1 MFMIS
6 AILLKGT
13 YVQITIFFIIKVRN
27 MLLSKTKEKKID
39 Q

>member
-1 MFMIS
+1 MFMVS

-13 YVQITIFFIIKVRN
+13 YVQITILFIIKVRN
-27 MLLSKTKEKKID
+27 MILSKTKEKKND